1 MEKPLILCTTLL
13 IETSPQ
19 ALPLGAACIASA
31 LKNDDFIAQNFN
43 VELKA
48 FSKEDKNFC
57 TANCVNS
64 TPNTAIFIAENII
77 QIAKKSNATLKYV
90 GFSVFVWNRNELA
103 EAAKILKER
112 FPNITT
118 FAGGP
123 EITANPQSFS
133 AFDYCIKGPG
143 EKIVPELIKLLE
155 KTGKKE
161 QAKKL
166 VQERVFQTE
175 VENLSSPYLDGTL
188 DPAEYGGALW
198 ELARGC
204 PFKCSYCYESK
215 GEKKIRYFPMQRIEK
230 ELELFSKKKI
240 NQVFVLD
247 PTYNA
252 DRTRAKMILQK
263 IAQKAPGIFFYFE
276 ARAEFLDRELAKAF
290 TKIPCALQFGL
301 QSSNPEVLKLVNRT
315 FDKKL
320 FTKNIGI
327 LNQEGVIFG
336 FDLIYGLPGDTFEGF
351 KKSIDFAL
359 NLYPNNLETFC
370 LSVLPGTTLAEEA
383 ISLGLD
389 FQKNAPY
396 HVIKSKSFSQKE
408 IEKSEEL
415 SHACNVFYNQ
425 GRAVPWFISICKV
438 CHKRPVVLLEDF
450 SKWYSQTKEKNE
462 GKSLAKIDTLCLDHK
477 TIEKLQIEFIKTE
490 LQSFYLVAE
499 NIIRINGALS
509 RVESDGKPQYLSLD
523 FHPDDLMSQFACD
536 LKFFAQNAKKYKC
549 KVKCFKGKNG
559 TDWAIEK

>member
-64 TPNTAIFIAENII
+64 IPNTAIFIAENII

-450 SKWYSQTKEKNE
+450 SK
-462 GKSLAKIDTLCLDHK
+462 
-477 TIEKLQIEFIKTE
+477 
-490 LQSFYLVAE
+490 
-499 NIIRINGALS
+499 
-509 RVESDGKPQYLSLD
+509 
-523 FHPDDLMSQFACD
+523 
-536 LKFFAQNAKKYKC
+536 
-549 KVKCFKGKNG
+549 
-559 TDWAIEK
+559 